1 MPRKKNGRS
10 TGATTIAQVAAEARV
25 SPATVSRVMNNR
37 FVGAEEI
44 AERVRQAAA
53 KLNYA
58 PSFTARSLALGQT
71 QAVAFVAPDL
81 RNPAFQAILSGLSAT
96 ANEDG
101 YRVLIGDSGESISE
115 EPLLAREI
123 RRRCDALVLCAPRM
137 DHEELVGLAAGL
149 QPMVL
154 VNRSAEG
161 AAPALTVD
169 YRSGIEALL
178 KHLYGLGHRRIA
190 YVSGPAQSV
199 SNGYRLAGIR
209 SFTAEHTDL
218 SVTEVPGGV
227 AGQHGFEAV
236 DEVIATSATAVLA
249 FNDLVA
255 IGLLGGLQE
264 RGLSVPGDISVAG
277 FDDIPF
283 ARYIAPALTTASVP
297 HEELGVQ
304 AWYRLRS
311 LINGQ
316 EPGHDMVFQPRL
328 EIRSST
334 APLAESAPG

>member
-1 MPRKKNGRS
+1 MPRKRNGRS
-10 TGATTIAQVAAEARV
+10 TGAATIAQVAAEAGV

-37 FVGAEEI
+37 FVGAEEV

-58 PSFTARSLALGQT
+58 PSFTARSLALGHT

-101 YRVLIGDSGESISE
+101 YRVLIGDSGESAAE
-115 EPLLAREI
+115 EPLLTHEI

-137 DHEELVGLAAGL
+137 AQEDLTRLAAAL

-154 VNRSAEG
+154 INRTAEG
-161 AAPALTVD
+161 VAPALTVD

-178 KHLYGLGHRRIA
+178 KHLYQLGHRRIA
-190 YVSGPAQSV
+190 YVSGPVLSV
-199 SNGYRLAGIR
+199 SNEYRRSGIR
-209 SFTAEHTDL
+209 SFTAEYPDVE
-218 SVTEVPGGV
+218 VTQVEGGV
-227 AGQHGFEAV
+227 ASQDGFEAV
-236 DEVIATSATAVLA
+236 EDVLTTQASAVLA

-255 IGLLGGLQE
+255 IGLIGGLQE
-264 RGLSVPGDISVAG
+264 KGFSVPGDISVAG

-283 ARYIAPALTTASVP
+283 ARYIAPPLTTASVP

-311 LINGQ
+311 LIKGQ
-316 EPGHDMVFQPRL
+316 VPSHDVVFQPRL
-328 EIRSST
+328 EVRSST
-334 APLAESAPG
+334 TGHSSVTE

>member
-1 MPRKKNGRS
+1 MR
-10 TGATTIAQVAAEARV
+10 AATIAQVAAEAGV

-37 FVGAEEI
+37 FVGAEEV
-44 AERVRQAAA
+44 AEKVRQAAS

-101 YRVLIGDSGESISE
+101 YRVLIGDSGESVAE
-115 EPLLAREI
+115 EPLLTREI

-137 DHEELVGLAAGL
+137 AQEDLTGLAGSL

-154 VNRSAEG
+154 INRTAEG
-161 AAPALTVD
+161 VAPTLTVD
-169 YRSGIEALL
+169 YRSGIESLL
-178 KHLYGLGHRRIA
+178 KHLYQLGHRRIA
-190 YVSGPAQSV
+190 YVNGPLQSV
-199 SNGYRLAGIR
+199 SNEYRRSGIS
-209 SFTAEHTDL
+209 SFTADYPDM
-218 SVTEVPGGV
+218 EVLQVDGGV
-227 AGQHGFEAV
+227 ASQDGFEAV
-236 DEVIATSATAVLA
+236 EAVFETQASAVLA

-255 IGLLGGLQE
+255 IGLIGGLQDK
-264 RGLSVPGDISVAG
+264 GLSVPGDISVAG

-283 ARYIAPALTTASVP
+283 ARYIAPPLTTASVP

-311 LINGQ
+311 LIRG
-316 EPGHDMVFQPRL
+316 EDPGYDVVFQPRL
-328 EIRSST
+328 EVRAST
-334 APLAESAPG
+334 TGHSRVTE